1 MGAKR
6 GIAVIS
12 RAADLFIL
20 YVVGPMVGLL
30 CVVGG
35 LGIAYR
41 LIHERRFDFAPAI
54 VSLVLLLI
62 GMGLFQFA
70 YLVRFSPRAHLGT
83 SVIYIASVGF
93 VVIGATVLGISIFGG
108 STLRYIHGFWA
119 GPGVIAIGIYGFRF
133 AQSRKIRNHVPD
145 PTTPSVTPPASA
157 GGAPSVGADH

>member
-6 GIAVIS
+6 SIAVIS

-20 YVVGPMVGLL
+20 FVVGPMVGLV

-54 VSLVLLLI
+54 VSLALLLI
-62 GMGLFQFA
+62 GLGLFQFA
-70 YLVRFSPRAHLGT
+70 YLVRFNTRAHLGT
-83 SVIYIASVGF
+83 SIIYVASVGF
-93 VVIGATVLGISIFGG
+93 IVIGATVLGISIFGG
-108 STLRYIHGFWA
+108 STLRYIHGLWA

-133 AQSRKIRNHVPD
+133 ARSRTIRNHVPD
-145 PTTPSVTPPASA
+145 PTLSSGTPPAGQESR
-157 GGAPSVGADH
+157 HR